1 VVHDEPAPVNAP
13 IASRADA
20 KQPADNYATQT
31 RAHSINASPL
41 LDEAAR
47 HPVQWLYERLGTSER
62 GLSSEE
68 ARARLALY
76 GPNDVA
82 SEHPPGWGR
91 RLFLACRNPLVILLT
106 VLASVSIVTGD
117 ARAATVIAV
126 MIVLGVALRLLQETR
141 ADTAA
146 EQLHEMI
153 HVTATVMRDGAAVEI
168 PVHEIVPG
176 DIVHLAAGDMIPG
189 DVRIVASNTLFV
201 NQATLTGESLPVEK
215 SNNTIQATTADA
227 STSGPLIDAANVCY
241 LGTSAQSG
249 TATALVVDTGPH
261 TSFGRVAASVAVTE
275 PPTAFERGVSQFTW
289 FMIRLMV
296 VMVPLVFFINGVT
309 KHNWH
314 EAFFFALAVAVGLT
328 PEMLPMI
335 VSVCLSQGALAMSKK
350 RVIVRRLD
358 SIQNL
363 GAMDVLCT
371 DKTGTLTRDEVI
383 LERHCD
389 VDGAESARVLLLAS
403 LVSQLQTGLRSVLDR
418 AILEYVQTHS
428 DSIPLAL
435 DAYHKVDEIPYDF
448 TRKLMS
454 VITDAPDGKRL
465 LIVKGAPEEVFR
477 RCTCLEMNGDIIM
490 IDPGFLVDIGEEY
503 NALSADGFRVLAVA
517 YREVPSTGDITAD
530 DEKDL
535 VLCGYVAFLDP
546 PKESARAAI
555 EALERGGITV
565 KTLTGDNE
573 LVSRKVCRSVGI
585 ATRHVLIGADIARM
599 SDTELADAA
608 EKTSIFAR
616 VSPADKQRVIRALQS
631 KSHVVGYL
639 GDGINDAPALH
650 TADVGISVDSA
661 VDVAK
666 ASADIILLDKSLAVL
681 QDGVMEGRKVFANVL
696 KYVRMGASS
705 NFGNMFSVIGAS
717 AWLPFL
723 PMAPIQVLTNNL
735 LYDVSQI
742 PIPSDR
748 VDTDQIGRPR
758 PWDIGEIRRYILW
771 IGPVSSLFDYTTF
784 LVMYFVFGASTSA
797 HAALFQTGWFVESLL
812 TQTLII
818 HVIRTDKIPF
828 FAEPRER
835 KAYCDQRHGNGGR
848 SVAAILS
855 VCGVTWPCQTAA
867 SLLAISARDGSGLHD
882 AHTTAEDGVAAP
894 AFDLGSRRTGIL
906 ARVDCSHCAIPG
918 NKRAAITMNTAKT
931 APSTMKSVP
940 RPKALVPP

>member
-1 VVHDEPAPVNAP
+1 MKLRSQSAPFGTLPDLPGSSRRDEPSSDPRTPRARAP
-13 IASRADA
+13 
-20 KQPADNYATQT
+20 
-31 RAHSINASPL
+31 SIRISPL

-47 HPVQWLYERLGTSER
+47 HSVEWVYERLATSEK
-62 GLSSEE
+62 GLSTDE
-68 ARARLALY
+68 ARSRLASY
-76 GPNDVA
+76 GPNDIA
-82 SEHPPGWGR
+82 SEHPPGWAR
-91 RLFLACRNPLVILLT
+91 RLFLACRNPLVLLLA
-106 VLASVSIVTGD
+106 VLASVSVATGD
-117 ARAATVIAV
+117 FRAATVIAV
-126 MIVLGVALRLLQETR
+126 MIVLGVALRLLQEKR
-141 ADTAA
+141 ADNAA
-146 EQLHEMI
+146 ESLRQMI
-153 HVTATVMRDGAAVEI
+153 HVTATVVRDGSAVEI
-168 PVHEIVPG
+168 PVHNVVPG

-189 DVRIVASNTLFV
+189 DVRIVVSNTLFV
-201 NQATLTGESLPVEK
+201 NQATLTGESLPAEK
-215 SNNTIQATTADA
+215 SNNTIQAGAADA
-227 STSGPLIDAANVCY
+227 SSSASLIDADNICY

-249 TATALVVDTGPH
+249 TATAVVVDTGPH
-261 TSFGRVAASVAVTE
+261 TSFGRVAASIAVSE

-335 VSVCLSQGALAMSKK
+335 VSVCLSQGALAMSRK

-403 LVSQLQTGLRSVLDR
+403 LVSQLQTGLKSVLDR
-418 AILEYVQTHS
+418 AILEYVRSHGDAIPIGH
-428 DSIPLAL
+428 DS
-435 DAYHKVDEIPYDF
+435 YRKVGEIPYDF

-454 VITDAPDGKRL
+454 VAVDAPDGKRL

-477 RCTCLEMNGDIIM
+477 RCTRLEMSGEITV

-503 NALSADGFRVLAVA
+503 DALSTNGFRVLAVA
-517 YREVPSTGDITAD
+517 YREVPPAQGVTTD
-530 DEKDL
+530 DESDL

-546 PKESARAAI
+546 PKETARAAVK
-555 EALERGGITV
+555 ALEHAGITV

-573 LVSRKVCRSVGI
+573 LVSRTICRSVGV
-585 ATRHVLIGADIARM
+585 ATRHVLTGADIARM
-599 SDTELADAA
+599 SDAQLADAA
-608 EKTSIFAR
+608 EKASIFAR
-616 VSPADKQRVIRALQS
+616 VSPGDKQRIIRALQA
-631 KSHVVGYL
+631 KSHVVGYM

-650 TADVGISVDSA
+650 AADVGISVDSA

-666 ASADIILLDKSLAVL
+666 AAADIILLDKSLAVL
-681 QDGVMEGRKVFANVL
+681 AEGVIEGRRVFANVL

-705 NFGNMFSVIGAS
+705 NFGNMFSVLGAS

-748 VDTDQIGRPR
+748 VDTEQIARPR
-758 PWDIGEIRRYILW
+758 PWAIGEIRRYILW

-784 LVMYFVFGASTSA
+784 LVMYFGFGASTQA

-828 FAEPRER
+828 LQSRASGRLIATSLTVMAVGAWLPFSPFASSLGLVRLPFL
-835 KAYCDQRHGNGGR
+835 Y
-848 SVAAILS
+848 
-855 VCGVTWPCQTAA
+855 WPF
-867 SLLAISARDGSGLHD
+867 LLATAVAYMAVTQVLKTVLLRRGL
-882 AHTTAEDGVAAP
+882 
-894 AFDLGSRRTGIL
+894 I
-906 ARVDCSHCAIPG
+906 
-918 NKRAAITMNTAKT
+918 
-931 APSTMKSVP
+931 
-940 RPKALVPP
+940 

>member
-1 VVHDEPAPVNAP
+1 MAQAALSGGSVCTQKSSHDVESDLPPLVKALAELPAGEQPPAEPHTAQ
-13 IASRADA
+13 A
-20 KQPADNYATQT
+20 KA
-31 RAHSINASPL
+31 RSISTSPL

-47 HPVQWLYERLGTSER
+47 HPVQWVCERLGTSET

-68 ARARLALY
+68 ARTRLALY
-76 GPNDVA
+76 GPNDIA
-82 SEHPPGWGR
+82 SEHPPGWAR
-91 RLFLACRNPLVILLT
+91 RLFLACRNPLVLLLA
-106 VLASVSIVTGD
+106 VLASVSIATGD
-117 ARAATVIAV
+117 VRAAIVIAV

-146 EQLHEMI
+146 ERLRQMI

-168 PVHEIVPG
+168 PVHEVVPG

-189 DVRIVASNTLFV
+189 DVRIVVSNTLFV

-215 SNNTIQATTADA
+215 SNIAAQATPGKVSNSGSLLDA
-227 STSGPLIDAANVCY
+227 GNVCY

-249 TATALVVDTGPH
+249 TATAVVVDTGPR
-261 TSFGRVAASVAVTE
+261 TSFGRVAASIAVTE

-296 VMVPLVFFINGVT
+296 VMVPLVFLINGVT

-335 VSVCLSQGALAMSKK
+335 VSVCLSQGALAMAKK

-418 AILEYVQTHS
+418 AILEYVRTHS
-428 DSIPLAL
+428 DSMPLAL

-454 VITDAPDGKRL
+454 VVADAPDGKRL

-477 RCTCLEMNGDIIM
+477 RCTRLEMNGEIIL

-503 NALSADGFRVLAVA
+503 DALSADGFRVLAVA
-517 YREVPSTGDITAD
+517 FREVPSTGDITSD

-555 EALERGGITV
+555 KALERSGITV

-573 LVSRKVCRSVGI
+573 LVSRTVCRAVGI
-585 ATRHVLIGADIARM
+585 ATRHVLKGADIERM
-599 SDTELADAA
+599 SDAELADAA
-608 EKTSIFAR
+608 EKASIFAR
-616 VSPADKQRVIRALQS
+616 VSPAHKQRIIRALQS
-631 KSHVVGYL
+631 KSHVVGYM

-666 ASADIILLDKSLAVL
+666 AAADIILLDKSLKVL
-681 QDGVMEGRKVFANVL
+681 EEGVIEGRKVFANVL

-705 NFGNMFSVIGAS
+705 NFGNMFSVLGAS

-748 VDTDQIGRPR
+748 VDADQITRPR
-758 PWDIGEIRRYILW
+758 PWAMGEIRRYILW
-771 IGPVSSLFDYTTF
+771 IGPVSSVFDYTTF
-784 LVMYFVFGASTSA
+784 LVMYFVFGASTPA

-828 FAEPRER
+828 LQSRASGQLI
-835 KAYCDQRHGNGGR
+835 AT
-848 SVAAILS
+848 SITVMAIGAWLPFS
-855 VCGVTWPCQTAA
+855 PFAA
-867 SLLAISARDGSGLHD
+867 SLGLVRLPPLYWPFLLA
-882 AHTTAEDGVAAP
+882 TAVAYMTVTQ
-894 AFDLGSRRTGIL
+894 LLKMVLLRRRLI
-906 ARVDCSHCAIPG
+906 
-918 NKRAAITMNTAKT
+918 
-931 APSTMKSVP
+931 
-940 RPKALVPP
+940 